1 MPLEPRCRK
10 CATLK
15 SGQIRGFGQSSG
27 LGAHYYGYPHPKR
40 WAVSGQNIPLPP
52 PAAANG
58 QGDWGMDNSRIDDIA
73 RRLFEGLPEAART
86 MRRDIESNF
95 RAVLQSTLGK
105 LDLTT
110 REEFEVQTKVL
121 ERTRARI
128 EQLELRIVTLE
139 QRLSELEEAIPPA
152 SD

>member
-1 MPLEPRCRK
+1 ME
-10 CATLK
+10 
-15 SGQIRGFGQSSG
+15 
-27 LGAHYYGYPHPKR
+27 
-40 WAVSGQNIPLPP
+40 
-52 PAAANG
+52 
-58 QGDWGMDNSRIDDIA
+58 NSRIDDLA
-73 RRLFEGLPEAART
+73 RRLFEGLPEAARA

-95 RAVLQSTLGK
+95 RAVLQSSLGK

-110 REEFEVQTKVL
+110 RDEFEVQTKVL

-139 QRLSELEEAIPPA
+139 KRLTELEEAIPPV

>member
-1 MPLEPRCRK
+1 MDRFGAK
-10 CATLK
+10 HTAAVA
-15 SGQIRGFGQSSG
+15 GRGEQ
-27 LGAHYYGYPHPKR
+27 PEET
-40 WAVSGQNIPLPP
+40 Q
-52 PAAANG
+52 
-58 QGDWGMDNSRIDDIA
+58 MDNFRIEDIA

-95 RAVLQSTLGK
+95 RAVLQSSLGK

-121 ERTRARI
+121 ERTRAHVG
-128 EQLELRIVTLE
+128 ELELRIAALE
-139 QRLSELEEAIPPA
+139 KRLTELEEAIPPI

>member
-1 MPLEPRCRK
+1 ME
-10 CATLK
+10 
-15 SGQIRGFGQSSG
+15 
-27 LGAHYYGYPHPKR
+27 
-40 WAVSGQNIPLPP
+40 
-52 PAAANG
+52 
-58 QGDWGMDNSRIDDIA
+58 NSRIDDLA

-95 RAVLQSTLGK
+95 RAVLQSSLGK

-110 REEFEVQTKVL
+110 RDEFEVQTKVL

-139 QRLSELEEAIPPA
+139 KRLTELEEAIPPV

>member
-1 MPLEPRCRK
+1 ME
-10 CATLK
+10 
-15 SGQIRGFGQSSG
+15 
-27 LGAHYYGYPHPKR
+27 
-40 WAVSGQNIPLPP
+40 
-52 PAAANG
+52 
-58 QGDWGMDNSRIDDIA
+58 NSRIDELA

-95 RAVLQSTLGK
+95 RAVLQSGLGK

-110 REEFEVQTKVL
+110 RDEFEVQTKVL

-139 QRLSELEEAIPPA
+139 KRLTELEEAIPPV